1 MGLTG
6 HTYGEVIVRERRHD
20 GPLLV
25 FVMVLFLLSG
35 LNQMAWACRLLDPP
49 VNRADTLWV
58 HIEGFCLSTDQRGWA
73 VKGADVLEALKAGK
87 SLDFQGA
94 LVVGDI
100 MLDQLPVQ
108 PVAEIP
114 NIPAVIQERLHKR
127 GLETVRVIQGAM
139 AIRDS
144 RFEQVLATNL
154 VNDALVILGEVTI
167 SETTFLQSLDFSK
180 IIFAKPLVFTNVQ
193 VEYEGFF
200 IGAQFEQAVDF
211 SHTIFGTHSRFHKAV
226 FRGPVLFV
234 EVEFQ
239 GVAEFLE
246 VQFQQTANF
255 SQAKFLSGTG
265 FSGSVFHGPL
275 DFSGV
280 RTKQEIYFRFSEFK
294 ERVSFRNGQFQS
306 VVDFSNSHFEGE
318 HDFSEAEFAVQPEF
332 AASNISVQ
340 VPISRP
346 RFNKQ
351 SQWIIFG
358 GLVILVGIYLW
369 ISRRSTGGHSA

>member
-1 MGLTG
+1 
-6 HTYGEVIVRERRHD
+6 VSERRYD
-20 GPLLV
+20 GSLWL
-25 FVMVLFLLSG
+25 FVMVLLLMGS
-35 LNQMAWACRLLDPP
+35 LNQNAWACRQLEPP

-58 HIEGFCLSTDQRGWA
+58 HLEGPCLPTDQRAWA

-87 SLDFQGA
+87 NLDFQGV
-94 LVVGDI
+94 LVAGDI

-114 NIPAVIQERLHKR
+114 NIPVDIQERLHQR
-127 GLETVRVIQGAM
+127 GFETARVIQGALTF
-139 AIRDS
+139 RGS

-154 VNDALVILGEVTI
+154 VNGALVILGEVNI
-167 SETTFLQSLDFSK
+167 AGTTFLQSVDFSK
-180 IIFAKPLVFTNVQ
+180 IIFAKPLVFKNVK

-200 IGAQFEQAVDF
+200 IGAHFEQAVDF

-226 FRGPVLFV
+226 FRGPVMFV
-234 EVEFQ
+234 EVEFE

-246 VQFQQTANF
+246 VEFQQAANF

-265 FSGSVFHGPL
+265 FSGSVFHGPV

-294 ERVSFRNGQFQS
+294 ERVSFRRGQFQS

-332 AASNISVQ
+332 MASNISVQ
-340 VPISRP
+340 VPISGS
-346 RFNKQ
+346 RFNQQ
-351 SQWIIFG
+351 SQWLLFV

-369 ISRRSTGGHSA
+369 ISKRSTGGHSA

>member
-1 MGLTG
+1 M
-6 HTYGEVIVRERRHD
+6 REQRHD
-20 GPLLV
+20 GPLLLL
-25 FVMVLFLLSG
+25 VMVLFLMCG
-35 LNQMAWACRLLDPP
+35 LNQNAWACRLLEPP
-49 VNRADTLWV
+49 VNPAETLWV
-58 HIEGFCLSTDQRGWA
+58 HLEGFCLSTDQRAWA
-73 VKGADVLEALKAGK
+73 VKGADVLEALEAGK

-114 NIPAVIQERLHKR
+114 NIPADIQERLLQR
-127 GLETVRVIQGAM
+127 GLDTARVIQGAVT
-139 AIRDS
+139 IRDS

-154 VNDALVILGEVTI
+154 VDGALIILGEVTI
-167 SETTFLQSLDFSK
+167 SGTTFLQSVDFSK

-200 IGAQFEQAVDF
+200 IGAHFEQAVDF
-211 SHTIFGTHSRFHKAV
+211 SHTVFGTHSRFHKAV
-226 FRGPVLFV
+226 FRGPALFA
-234 EVEFQ
+234 EVEFE

-246 VQFQQTANF
+246 VEFQQTANF

-265 FSGSVFHGPL
+265 FSGSVFHGPA

-294 ERVSFRNGQFQS
+294 ERVSFQHGQFQS
-306 VVDFSNSHFEGE
+306 VIDFSNSLFEGP
-318 HDFSEAEFAVQPEF
+318 HDFTEAEFAVQPEF

-340 VPISRP
+340 VPISKP
-346 RFNKQ
+346 RFNQQ
-351 SQWIIFG
+351 SQWLLFG

-369 ISRRSTGGHSA
+369 ISKRSTGGHSA